1 MKEIISSTNVSFRD
15 KNWQFSED
23 KNTDYNNKPCIYMKV
38 HMNVVIDGV

>member
-23 KNTDYNNKPCIYMKV
+23 KIQTTTINHVYIY
-38 HMNVVIDGV
+38 I